1 MNTVMTPADKKNRS
15 LMSIGI
21 ILASLGL
28 AYAPIPGLQQTIV
41 VVAGT
46 EVAEPLAE
54 IESEFERQ
62 NGHIQVELKFQG
74 AQDMVNNYIDRKN
87 DFMPTVLMPANG
99 KILDELRDRQSNQSQ
114 VEPFVDPPQAI
125 AKTLLVGVAWPERGD
140 ILFPQGNFQWQAIE
154 DAMQKRSW
162 AAIGGKKNWGSFDF
176 IMTDPTRSNSGQ
188 ETLSLWA
195 QNKLG
200 GGVPEKSGLNQPNI
214 QSLITLVENSVYQ
227 PPRSSDILLQEF
239 ITRGPNE
246 ADVGTTYE
254 SIALTRWSQSQQS
267 QGTPYQI
274 YYLDPTIESE
284 VTAVILRQEV
294 SDGQI
299 NAAKEWV
306 SFLMQPEQQETFVR
320 FGFRPIDQ
328 EIDLK
333 SVTDS
338 PWRENIPGA
347 QIQPTGRVFPP
358 PDAELSGEIQR
369 LWQRA
374 N

>member
-1 MNTVMTPADKKNRS
+1 MTPTDKKNQS
-15 LMSIGI
+15 LLSIGI

-54 IESEFERQ
+54 IASEFEQQ
-62 NGHIQVELKFQG
+62 NNHIQVVLKFQG
-74 AQDMVNNYIDRKN
+74 AQDMVNNYIDQKN
-87 DFMPTVLMPANG
+87 DFTPTVLMPANG
-99 KILDELRDRQSNQSQ
+99 KILEELRDRQSNQSQ

-125 AKTLLVGVAWPERGD
+125 AKTLLVGIAWPERGN
-140 ILFPQGNFQWQAIE
+140 ILFPGGNFQWQTIE
-154 DAMQKRSW
+154 NAMEKRSW
-162 AAIGGKKNWGSFDF
+162 PAIGGKENWGSFDF

-195 QNKLG
+195 QAKLG
-200 GGVPEKSGLNQPNI
+200 GASPQKSNINQPKI
-214 QSLITLVENSVYQ
+214 QSLIALVENSVYQ

-254 SIALTRWSQSQQS
+254 SIALTRWSQSEQS

-274 YYLDPTIESE
+274 YYLNPTIESE
-284 VTAVILRQEV
+284 VTAVILQREV
-294 SDGQI
+294 NNSQI
-299 NAAKEWV
+299 NVAKKWV
-306 SFLMQPEQQETFVR
+306 SFLLQPQQQETFVQ
-320 FGFRPIDQ
+320 FGFRPVDQ

-333 SVTDS
+333 SVSDS

-358 PDAELSGEIQR
+358 PDTQLSGEIQR

>member
-1 MNTVMTPADKKNRS
+1 MKPADKKKRS

-46 EVAEPLAE
+46 EVAEPLAA

-62 NGHIQVELKFQG
+62 NDHIQIELRFQG
-74 AQDMVNNYIDRKN
+74 AQDMVNNYIDQKN
-87 DFMPTVLMPANG
+87 DFIPTVLMPANG
-99 KILDELRDRQSNQSQ
+99 KILEELSDRQSIQSQ
-114 VEPFVDPPQAI
+114 SQPFDGDPQAI
-125 AKTLLVGVAWPERGD
+125 AKTLLVGIAWPERGN
-140 ILFPQGNFQWQAIE
+140 ILFPQGNFDWQAVE
-154 DAMQKRSW
+154 NAMQKRNWS
-162 AAIGGKKNWGSFDF
+162 AIGGQESWGSFDF
-176 IMTDPTRSNSGQ
+176 VMTDPTRSNSGQ

-195 QNKLG
+195 QAKLG
-200 GGVPEKSGLNQPNI
+200 GVSPQKSSINQPQI

-227 PPRSSDILLQEF
+227 PPRSSDIMLQEF

-267 QGTPYQI
+267 QGMPYQI

-284 VTAVILRQEV
+284 VTAVILRREV
-294 SDGQI
+294 SSGQI
-299 NAAKEWV
+299 SAAQQWID
-306 SFLMQPEQQETFVR
+306 FLMQPEQQATFVR
-320 FGFRPIDQ
+320 FGFRPVDQ

-338 PWRENIPGA
+338 PWRKDIPGA
-347 QIQPTGRVFPP
+347 QIQPTGHVFPP
-358 PDAELSGEIQR
+358 PDTELSGEIQR